1 MLNNI
6 ISKPK
11 SIDLLITGGCIV
23 TLNNKNSI
31 INNGSI
37 AIKNTKIVEVGN
49 SNLIDKKYDYS
60 CCGNFRGFL
69 TNSIRKAPKKVKIA
83 NTENGIT

>member
-1 MLNNI
+1 MLNKI
-6 ISKPK
+6 ISKPQ

-37 AIKNTKIVEVGN
+37 AINNTKIVEVGN
-49 SNLIDKKYDYS
+49 SNLIDKKYEPKIKMFKYGHNRNF
-60 CCGNFRGFL
+60 GN
-69 TNSIRKAPKKVKIA
+69 
-83 NTENGIT
+83 

>member
-1 MLNNI
+1 MLNKI
-6 ISKPK
+6 ISKPQ

-37 AIKNTKIVEVGN
+37 AINNTKIVEVGN
-49 SNLIDKKYDYS
+49 SNLIDK
-60 CCGNFRGFL
+60 N
-69 TNSIRKAPKKVKIA
+69 
-83 NTENGIT
+83 